1 MEKTNSTE
9 ENQNHSTKKLIC
21 ENHNKQIEGYCKDCL
36 CYVCANCMFES
47 PNIHKNHNFLSLD
60 ELSFYLR
67 EKIDKNSD
75 LLKHDYCDKPLM
87 NIRQCKTTLTQNT
100 NTLIERINKESDK
113 LIEII
118 KTRREQLIKTIKSN
132 LENEIKTLTNF
143 EEKWKQKLQVSQQL
157 IKLSTNKNDQV
168 VYSNLLTILRGIE
181 LLREGQKMHSYKQ
194 FADYDNNIKVN
205 AVINNKQGPVLI
217 KLSMDELI
225 DTLNNMFVINDKDA
239 VNMEFRA

>member
-1 MEKTNSTE
+1 METASTQ
-9 ENQNHSTKKLIC
+9 ENQNKPLKNLFC
-21 ENHNKQIEGYCKDCL
+21 EHHTNKQVEGYCKDCL

-60 ELSFYLR
+60 ELGFYLR
-67 EKIDKNSD
+67 EKIDKNSE

-132 LENEIKTLTNF
+132 LDNEIKILSNF
-143 EEKWKQKLQVSQQL
+143 EEKWKQKSQVSQQL
-157 IKLSTNKNDQV
+157 IKLSTNKNDSV
-168 VYSNLLTILRGIE
+168 VYSNLITILRGIE
-181 LLREGQKMHSYKQ
+181 LLREAQKMHSYKQ
-194 FADYDNNIKVN
+194 IADYDNNIKVN
-205 AVINNKQGPVLI
+205 AIINNKQGPVLI
-217 KLSMDELI
+217 NLTMEELV
-225 DTLNNMFVINDKDA
+225 DTLNNMFIIGDKDMI
-239 VNMEFRA
+239 NMEFRA